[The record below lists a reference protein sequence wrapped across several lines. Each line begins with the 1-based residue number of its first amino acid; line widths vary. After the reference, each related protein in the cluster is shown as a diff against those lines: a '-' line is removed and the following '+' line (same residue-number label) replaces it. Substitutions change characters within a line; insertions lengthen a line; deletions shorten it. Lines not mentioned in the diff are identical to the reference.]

1 MTQKLIFLFSER
13 RFIQPAEPLLQVRRR
28 KIWLYLGCQIIGVA
42 LPVAISQTIAAIG
55 VLQPFIL
62 QFTPIHVNLTIPL

>member
-1 MTQKLIFLFSER
+1 MTQKLTFLFSER

-28 KIWLYLGCQIIGVA
+28 KIWLYLVCQIIGVA

-55 VLQPFIL
+55 VLQPFIIQSTL
-62 QFTPIHVNLTIPL
+62 I